1 MFRSIFR
8 EIIAQS
14 QTLSNSTHF
23 ALSPALSIM
32 FLVRQRVVFTGSL
45 TTMAIAFQP
54 TVTSRPSL
62 ALRGPWLC
70 PTTRRIGV
78 YPSSPRLRLSLTL
91 QSTKIPKTGMSTA
104 WVCLALG
111 PLQPTPLIGEQPAA
125 TQAMVSILQTT
136 FVVTLRISTLSTFL
150 ETVSVRRW
158 NTLTYAGT
166 VVYI

>member
-54 TVTSRPSL
+54 IVTSRPSL
-62 ALRGPWLC
+62 ALRGP
-70 PTTRRIGV
+70 
-78 YPSSPRLRLSLTL
+78 
-91 QSTKIPKTGMSTA
+91 
-104 WVCLALG
+104 
-111 PLQPTPLIGEQPAA
+111 
-125 TQAMVSILQTT
+125 
-136 FVVTLRISTLSTFL
+136 
-150 ETVSVRRW
+150 
-158 NTLTYAGT
+158 
-166 VVYI
+166 